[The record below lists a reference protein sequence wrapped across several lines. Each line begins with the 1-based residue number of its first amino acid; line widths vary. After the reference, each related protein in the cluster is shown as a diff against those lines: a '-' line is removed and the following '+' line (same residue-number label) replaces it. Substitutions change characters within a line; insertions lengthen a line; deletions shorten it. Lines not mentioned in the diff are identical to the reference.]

1 MDLLG
6 SDNIYYYG
14 RKNHL
19 LREVPMRIG
28 VSLPSR
34 LGDGA
39 PGGGLSPRDL
49 IDLAVLADR
58 APGWS
63 HAWVA
68 DSVLSLPFYD
78 SVVSLAAC
86 AAATSRIRLG
96 VACLASLGLRHP
108 LLVAQ
113 QWANLDALSGGR
125 MILVACPGEPPGD
138 TPSGRPR
145 ARELAVFG
153 MTHREKT
160 ARMAEAVGFLRA
172 VSSAHENNA
181 PVRFDGEYFSIRDL
195 VLRPGFVQRPLPIW
209 LAANP
214 PADAPRHVVER
225 VLRRVATLGGGW
237 LTFAVTPKLL
247 AERLRLLRE
256 LAEEA
261 GRPLPA
267 DFPVC
272 VYLNVNT
279 GENAEHALADAVT
292 AWQGETARVITPEL
306 VREVASVGPVGS
318 CAERF
323 AELAEAGATDVMIG
337 LLSADPKRL
346 MHRITESL
354 LPLITGD

>member
-1 MDLLG
+1 
-6 SDNIYYYG
+6 
-14 RKNHL
+14 
-19 LREVPMRIG
+19 VRIG

-34 LGDGA
+34 LGVTA
-39 PGGGLSPRDL
+39 PGGGLTHRDL
-49 IDLAVLADR
+49 IDLAVLADGV
-58 APGWS
+58 PGWS

-125 MILVACPGEPPGD
+125 MTLVACPGEPPSD

-153 MTHREKT
+153 MSHRGKT
-160 ARMAEAVGFLRA
+160 ARMAEAVEFLRT
-172 VSSAHENNA
+172 VSSRSSDAA
-181 PVRFDGEYFSIRDL
+181 PVEFSGTYFSIDDL
-195 VLRPGFVQRPLPIW
+195 VLRPGFVQHPLPIW
-209 LAANP
+209 LTANP
-214 PADAPRHVVER
+214 PANAPHHIVER
-225 VLRRVATLGGGW
+225 VLRRVAVLGDGW

-247 AERLRLLRE
+247 IERLRLLRE

-267 DFPVC
+267 AFPVC
-272 VYLNVNT
+272 VYLNVNVDDD
-279 GENAEHALADAVT
+279 EDDALADAIT
-292 AWQGETARVITPEL
+292 TWQGETARVITPEL
-306 VREVASVGPVGS
+306 VREAAAVGPAAR
-318 CAERF
+318 CAERIE
-323 AELAEAGATDVMIG
+323 ELAQAGATDIMVG
-337 LLSADPKRL
+337 LLSADPKRV
-346 MHRITESL
+346 MRRFTASV
-354 LPLITGD
+354 LPLVADG